1 MVETERPARL
11 REELPAVFLLA
22 DRHSVFHITARMDVA
37 YVAQTE
43 SCVFLLDGDGF
54 CRAAIP
60 AAEADD
66 AARKAALR
74 CMDAQ
79 YVASLDVDVDGV
91 LVSDPKPG
99 RQMLFAK
106 VSPQGKVALIRT
118 AILLEM
124 RSLDGPMPVI
134 QPAPVLDAIDLAED
148 PDDVDDGKLTGENP
162 VAAKEDDD
170 CMELTAP
177 FSREIMKKQASR
189 PDLAPLADDGP
200 DDLTRDDFTKV
211 VDMRDRESDK
221 TLQRVDAVKDAEAE
235 AKRLIREI
243 DAHVDAKPALEDEH
257 DAGDVVVKQSVV
269 QQIVAKSV
277 APADRESAPVTVAA
291 PRTVRGFP
299 PPPPIPISSRRGI
312 LPRPK
317 RA

>member
-1 MVETERPARL
+1 M
-11 REELPAVFLLA
+11 EL
-22 DRHSVFHITARMDVA
+22 A

-91 LVSDPKPG
+91 LVADPKPG
-99 RQMLFAK
+99 RQLLFAK
-106 VSPQGKVALIRT
+106 VSAQGKVALIRT

-124 RSLDGPMPVI
+124 RSLDGPMPVLV
-134 QPAPVLDAIDLAED
+134 PEPVALAIDLSED
-148 PDDVDDGKLTGENP
+148 PDDVDEKKETAEHP
-162 VAAKEDDD
+162 SAKVTAKEDDD

-177 FSREIMKKQASR
+177 FSREIAREALDTLDRDSDRTLQKVDGAKQAEAAQSLIDDIDAEVHL
-189 PDLAPLADDGP
+189 DLESE
-200 DDLTRDDFTKV
+200 
-211 VDMRDRESDK
+211 RDRE
-221 TLQRVDAVKDAEAE
+221 
-235 AKRLIREI
+235 
-243 DAHVDAKPALEDEH
+243 P
-257 DAGDVVVKQSVV
+257 GDIIVKQSFV
-269 QQIVAKSV
+269 QQIVAKSL
-277 APADRESAPVTVAA
+277 APSDRESAPVTVAS

-312 LPRPK
+312 LPR

>member
-1 MVETERPARL
+1 ME
-11 REELPAVFLLA
+11 
-22 DRHSVFHITARMDVA
+22 VA

-66 AARKAALR
+66 AARKAAVR

-79 YVASLDVDVDGV
+79 YVASIDIDVDGV

-106 VSPQGKVALIRT
+106 VSPKGKVALIRT

-124 RSLDGPMPVI
+124 RSLDGPMPI
-134 QPAPVLDAIDLAED
+134 IAPSPVLDAIDLAED
-148 PDDVDDGKLTGENP
+148 PDDADDEKKTSENP
-162 VAAKEDDD
+162 AATDSTKKPEDEEKKEDDD
-170 CMELTAP
+170 CLELTAP
-177 FSREIMKKQASR
+177 FSRELVRKAPASR
-189 PDLAPLADDGP
+189 PELAPLADDGP
-200 DDLTRDDFTKV
+200 DDLTREDFTRI
-211 VDMRDRESDK
+211 VDTRDRESDR
-221 TLQRVDAVKDAEAE
+221 TLERASGAQDAEAK
-235 AKRLIREI
+235 ALDAQALIEEI
-243 DAHVDAKPALEDEH
+243 DAHVEIEPEP
-257 DAGDVVVKQSVV
+257 GDIVVKQSVV
-269 QQIVAKSV
+269 QQIVAKSL
-277 APADRESAPVTVAA
+277 APSDRDSAPVTVAA

-299 PPPPIPISSRRGI
+299 PPPPIPISSRRGM
-312 LPRPK
+312 LPR